1 MSLYCA
7 ERKIL
12 IAGDQILPSI
22 TTNVSTWHVEPE
34 FDAVGAFLKTCKT
47 FLDVLHPDTLILP
60 SHRKPFRNVQHR
72 LRQLAVHHAVRLNV
86 ILDKAGAET
95 CAGDL
100 IDVMFTPGLDGHQI
114 GFAMGEAIAHLNHL
128 VTLGHMQMV
137 ETPAQVRYRRISAK
151 DARVEPGVRMMP
163 GPFGDH
169 QLKIPYEPVADLL
182 AKYAKR
188 DPAKT
193 AIVDL
198 ETGTSID
205 FGQLD
210 RDRHRHRGVSQEQG
224 HREGQPRPGAVRR
237 VPGKAAD
244 LVRRLA
250 DRRGD
255 LPVQSGDQRKAD
267 GQPDRCAEA
276 RADPLSQGHRRRGD
290 GRRRAGRARP
300 LRRLVGGRREGPAG
314 RAVRRAAAA
323 ATRRSLPERNDADDT
338 ACIFCTSGTTAR
350 PKIVIYNHAAYWMNG
365 LDTLEFLGLT
375 EDDRTLEYRSFGWN
389 SAQVLSLLPF
399 LQKGL
404 TMHIAKR
411 FSHSRFF
418 EWVQR
423 HGITFSAGVPTV
435 LNILLN
441 KPIGYTAKDVP
452 TLRLMSCSTAPLT
465 AQQWLQFEEMYG
477 VTLLQMYGMSE
488 TGWVCGNRHYAKKMG
503 TVGLPAL
510 HQELVIVDAAGNE
523 CPPDVEGEIT
533 VGGPQ
538 MAIGYLLDDGSI
550 DPVLGK
556 RIKTGD
562 LGIKDAEGFI
572 RVTGR
577 SKDLII
583 RGGVNIAPLEIDE
596 VLLKHPGVAR
606 GRRGR
611 RAGQDLWRG
620 GRVLRRGEGPD
631 ADRSRG
637 AGALRDNS
645 CRRPRRRS
653 RF

>member
-1 MSLYCA
+1 
-7 ERKIL
+7 
-12 IAGDQILPSI
+12 
-22 TTNVSTWHVEPE
+22 
-34 FDAVGAFLKTCKT
+34 
-47 FLDVLHPDTLILP
+47 
-60 SHRKPFRNVQHR
+60 
-72 LRQLAVHHAVRLNV
+72 
-86 ILDKAGAET
+86 
-95 CAGDL
+95 
-100 IDVMFTPGLDGHQI
+100 
-114 GFAMGEAIAHLNHL
+114 
-128 VTLGHMQMV
+128 
-137 ETPAQVRYRRISAK
+137 
-151 DARVEPGVRMMP
+151 MP

-182 AKYAKR
+182 AKYARR
-188 DPAKT
+188 DAAKT

-198 ETGTSID
+198 ESGTTID
-205 FGQLD
+205 FGRLD
-210 RDRHRHRGVSQEQG
+210 RVAIDIAAYLKSKGIRKGSRVLVLSDECLEKLLIWFGIWRV
-224 HREGQPRPGAVRR
+224 GAVICPFNLEINEKQMVSLTAALKPALILYHKDIDVAAMVGEAPAERVRFGAWSAERR
-237 VPGKAAD
+237 KDPQDELFAA
-244 LVRRLA
+244 LP
-250 DRRGD
+250 RGD
-255 LPVQSGDQRKAD
+255 
-267 GQPDRCAEA
+267 
-276 RADPLSQGHRRRGD
+276 
-290 GRRRAGRARP
+290 
-300 LRRLVGGRREGPAG
+300 
-314 RAVRRAAAA
+314 A
-323 ATRRSLPERNDADDT
+323 ATLPERNNADDT

-375 EDDRTLEYRSFGWN
+375 ENDRTLEYRSFGWN

-411 FSHSRFF
+411 FSHTHFF
-418 EWVQR
+418 EWVQQ

-488 TGWVCGNRHYAKKMG
+488 TGWICGNRHYAKKMG

-510 HQELVIVDAAGNE
+510 HQELVIVDSEGNE

-562 LGIKDAEGFI
+562 LGIKDAEGFV
-572 RVTGR
+572 RVSGR

-596 VLLKHPGVAR
+596 IMLKHPGVLDAAAVGVPDKIYGEEVVCYVVPKDKALTGAMVLDHAGKFLPPAKTPKQILLVPELPKSDR
-606 GRRGR
+606 GK
-611 RAGQDLWRG
+611 
-620 GRVLRRGEGPD
+620 VLRD
-631 ADRSRG
+631 K
-637 AGALRDNS
+637 LRDDWIE
-645 CRRPRRRS
+645 RAKTKA
-653 RF
+653 

>member
-1 MSLYCA
+1 
-7 ERKIL
+7 
-12 IAGDQILPSI
+12 
-22 TTNVSTWHVEPE
+22 
-34 FDAVGAFLKTCKT
+34 
-47 FLDVLHPDTLILP
+47 
-60 SHRKPFRNVQHR
+60 
-72 LRQLAVHHAVRLNV
+72 
-86 ILDKAGAET
+86 
-95 CAGDL
+95 
-100 IDVMFTPGLDGHQI
+100 
-114 GFAMGEAIAHLNHL
+114 
-128 VTLGHMQMV
+128 
-137 ETPAQVRYRRISAK
+137 
-151 DARVEPGVRMMP
+151 MP
-163 GPFGDH
+163 GPFADH

-188 DPAKT
+188 DPVKT

-198 ETGTSID
+198 ESGTAIN
-205 FGQLD
+205 FGQID
-210 RDRHRHRGVSQEQG
+210 RVAIDIAAYLKSKGIKKGSRVLVLSDECLEKLLIWFGVW
-224 HREGQPRPGAVRR
+224 RIGAVICPFNLEINEKQMVSLTAALKPALILYHKDIDVAAMVGDAPAER
-237 VPGKAAD
+237 VRFGAW
-244 LVRRLA
+244 
-250 DRRGD
+250 
-255 LPVQSGDQRKAD
+255 SAD
-267 GQPDRCAEA
+267 GAKDAQDELFVALPT
-276 RADPLSQGHRRRGD
+276 GD
-290 GRRRAGRARP
+290 AS
-300 LRRLVGGRREGPAG
+300 
-314 RAVRRAAAA
+314 
-323 ATRRSLPERNDADDT
+323 TLPERNDAADT

-418 EWVQR
+418 EWVQK
-423 HGITFSAGVPTV
+423 HSITFSAGVPTV

-452 TLRLMSCSTAPLT
+452 SLRLMSCSTAPLT

-477 VTLLQMYGMSE
+477 VVLLQMYGMSE
-488 TGWVCGNRHYAKKMG
+488 TGWICGNRHYAKKMG

-510 HQELVIVDAAGNE
+510 HQELVIVDAEDNE

-562 LGIKDAEGFI
+562 LGIKDAEGFV
-572 RVTGR
+572 RVSGR

-596 VLLKHPGVAR
+596 VLLRHPGVAEAAAVGVPDKIYGEEVVCYVVAKDKALTEAALLTHCGKFLPPAKTPKQFLVVADLPKSDR
-606 GRRGR
+606 GK
-611 RAGQDLWRG
+611 
-620 GRVLRRGEGPD
+620 VLRD
-631 ADRSRG
+631 K
-637 AGALRDNS
+637 LREDWLA
-645 CRRPRRRS
+645 RHKVTV
-653 RF
+653 

>member
-1 MSLYCA
+1 
-7 ERKIL
+7 
-12 IAGDQILPSI
+12 
-22 TTNVSTWHVEPE
+22 
-34 FDAVGAFLKTCKT
+34 
-47 FLDVLHPDTLILP
+47 
-60 SHRKPFRNVQHR
+60 
-72 LRQLAVHHAVRLNV
+72 
-86 ILDKAGAET
+86 
-95 CAGDL
+95 
-100 IDVMFTPGLDGHQI
+100 
-114 GFAMGEAIAHLNHL
+114 
-128 VTLGHMQMV
+128 
-137 ETPAQVRYRRISAK
+137 
-151 DARVEPGVRMMP
+151 MMP

-182 AKYAKR
+182 AKYAR
-188 DPAKT
+188 HDASKT

-198 ETGTSID
+198 ESGTTID
-205 FGQLD
+205 FGQLERIATD
-210 RDRHRHRGVSQEQG
+210 VAAYLKSKGIEKGSRVLVLSDECLEKLLIWFGIWRI
-224 HREGQPRPGAVRR
+224 GAVIC
-237 VPGKAAD
+237 PFNLEINEKQMISLTAALKPALILYHKD
-244 LVRRLA
+244 IDVAAMVGDAPAERIRFGAWSAEGANDPQDELFVALS
-250 DRRGD
+250 RGD
-255 LPVQSGDQRKAD
+255 
-267 GQPDRCAEA
+267 AE
-276 RADPLSQGHRRRGD
+276 Q
-290 GRRRAGRARP
+290 
-300 LRRLVGGRREGPAG
+300 
-314 RAVRRAAAA
+314 
-323 ATRRSLPERNDADDT
+323 LPERNNAGDT

-411 FSHSRFF
+411 FSHSHFF
-418 EWVQR
+418 EWVQQ

-441 KPIGYTAKDVP
+441 KPIGFTAKDVP

-510 HQELVIVDAAGNE
+510 HQELIIVDPSGNE

-562 LGIKDAEGFI
+562 LGIKDAEGFV
-572 RVTGR
+572 RVSGR

-596 VLLKHPGVAR
+596 IVLKHPGVLDAAAVGVPDKIYGEEVVCYVVPKDKALTGAMVLEHAGKFLPPAKTPKQILLVPDLPKSDR
-606 GRRGR
+606 GK
-611 RAGQDLWRG
+611 
-620 GRVLRRGEGPD
+620 VLRD
-631 ADRSRG
+631 K
-637 AGALRDNS
+637 LRDDWIA
-645 CRRPRRRS
+645 RQKTTA
-653 RF
+653 

>member
-1 MSLYCA
+1 
-7 ERKIL
+7 
-12 IAGDQILPSI
+12 
-22 TTNVSTWHVEPE
+22 
-34 FDAVGAFLKTCKT
+34 
-47 FLDVLHPDTLILP
+47 
-60 SHRKPFRNVQHR
+60 
-72 LRQLAVHHAVRLNV
+72 
-86 ILDKAGAET
+86 
-95 CAGDL
+95 
-100 IDVMFTPGLDGHQI
+100 
-114 GFAMGEAIAHLNHL
+114 
-128 VTLGHMQMV
+128 
-137 ETPAQVRYRRISAK
+137 
-151 DARVEPGVRMMP
+151 MP

-188 DPAKT
+188 DASKT

-198 ETGTSID
+198 ESGTTID
-205 FGQLD
+205 FGRLD
-210 RDRHRHRGVSQEQG
+210 RIAIDIAAYLESKGIRKGSRVLVLSDECLEKLLIWFGIWRI
-224 HREGQPRPGAVRR
+224 GAVICPFNLEINEKQMVSLTAALRPALILYHKDIDVAAMVGDAPAER
-237 VPGKAAD
+237 VRFGAWSAQGAKDPKDELFAA
-244 LVRRLA
+244 LP
-250 DRRGD
+250 RGD
-255 LPVQSGDQRKAD
+255 
-267 GQPDRCAEA
+267 
-276 RADPLSQGHRRRGD
+276 
-290 GRRRAGRARP
+290 
-300 LRRLVGGRREGPAG
+300 
-314 RAVRRAAAA
+314 
-323 ATRRSLPERNDADDT
+323 ATALPERNNADDT

-375 EDDRTLEYRSFGWN
+375 ENDRTLEYRSFGWN

-411 FSHSRFF
+411 FSHSHFF
-418 EWVQR
+418 EWVQQ

-488 TGWVCGNRHYAKKMG
+488 TGWICGNRHYAKKMG

-510 HQELVIVDAAGNE
+510 HQELLIVDPAGNE
-523 CPPDVEGEIT
+523 CPPGVEGEIT

-562 LGIKDAEGFI
+562 LGIKDTEGFV
-572 RVTGR
+572 RVSGR

-596 VLLKHPGVAR
+596 IMLKHPGVLDAAAVGVPDKIYGEEVVCYVVPKDKALTGAMVLEHAR
-606 GRRGR
+606 QFLPPAKTPKQILLVPDLPKSDRGK
-611 RAGQDLWRG
+611 
-620 GRVLRRGEGPD
+620 VLRDKLKDDWIARQRTT
-631 ADRSRG
+631 A
-637 AGALRDNS
+637 
-645 CRRPRRRS
+645 
-653 RF
+653 